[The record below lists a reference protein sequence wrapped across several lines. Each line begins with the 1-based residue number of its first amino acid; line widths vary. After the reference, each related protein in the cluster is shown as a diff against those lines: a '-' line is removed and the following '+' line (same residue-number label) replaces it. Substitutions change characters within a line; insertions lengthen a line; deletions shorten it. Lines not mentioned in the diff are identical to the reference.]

1 MKNVLVTGGAGYIGS
16 HTVKVLLEKGFSV
29 VVLDNLLT
37 GHLKALGKE
46 VKYYH
51 GDIADRSLVL
61 NIVKNES
68 IEAVIHF
75 AACSIVSDSIKRPDY
90 YFTENVAK
98 TNRFVASLLMGGV
111 DKVVFSSTAAIYGVP
126 HSVPIPEDAVT
137 QPVNPYGV
145 SKLMIE
151 QMFYWMELSYGLKW
165 VALRY
170 FNAAG
175 AMLDGSIG
183 EDHEQETHLIPLVL
197 KTALGQQKSINV
209 FGDDYQTPDGTC
221 IRDYIHVLD
230 LAEAH
235 IAALYTLEKANKG
248 VVYNVGTGSGYSVKE
263 VIDIAKRITG
273 KNIHVQLAARRQGDP
288 DMLIAKVDKIKNE
301 LAWLPH
307 YSGMDTII
315 GSAWEWLSKN
325 PKGYRS

>member
-1 MKNVLVTGGAGYIGS
+1 MRNVLVTGGAGYIGS

-61 NIVKNES
+61 NIVKNEN

-98 TNRFVASLLMGGV
+98 TNRFIASLLMGGV
-111 DKVVFSSTAAIYGVP
+111 DKVVFSSTAAIYGIP
-126 HSVPIPEDAVT
+126 YSVPIPEDAVT

-197 KTALGQQKSINV
+197 KTALGQQKSIDV

-235 IAALYTLEKANKG
+235 IAALYTLEKVNKG
-248 VVYNVGTGSGYSVKE
+248 VVYNVGTGTGYSVKE
-263 VIDIAKRITG
+263 VIDMAKRITG

-288 DMLIAKVDKIKNE
+288 DMLIAKVDKIKSE
-301 LAWLPH
+301 LTWLPH